1 MSTPDVL
8 ERSCEKTE
16 ERIDLMRNVLLDRV
30 PEICP
35 ERAVLITEAYS
46 TNEGQ
51 PFIMKKALALEKILS
66 EMSIYIEND
75 QLIAGNQAR
84 APRAAP
90 IFPEYAVDWILEE
103 MEGFP
108 VRTGDVFSIS
118 AETIRTLKGVLPY
131 WKGKTHEDR
140 VLRLLPD
147 DVKKAWD
154 AGIISPGGITHTGD
168 GHIIVDWFDIVD
180 RGLPGYKK
188 MLVERLQGLDLT
200 KPEDL
205 RKREFYEAAVIG
217 VDAALAYVKRY
228 LDLIEQKA
236 AAEAGKERKSEL
248 LRIASACKEVIEGK
262 PKSFHGALQLVM
274 FVHIILQIESNG
286 HSYSFGRLDQYL
298 YPFYRAD
305 IDRGA
310 LSYEEALTLVACAFV
325 KMNTINKVRPWGHT
339 EFGVGYATYQNLVIG
354 GVKPDGSD
362 GTNELSFLCLEADR
376 MVRLFQPNMAARI
389 HPKTS
394 GRFFSQCA
402 ECIRLG
408 YGKPA
413 LYNDQTVI
421 ASLMELGIPLA
432 DARSYAMV
440 GCVTP
445 VVPGKWNHRPTGMS
459 FMNVT
464 KMLELAM
471 SGGEDRRTGLKLL
484 HAEKELGDFD
494 SIEELWEEFRRQFSY
509 YTSLCIKADNICDLS
524 LEEHDADPFCSVF
537 VKDCVERGKTA
548 KTGGAVYDFTSGL
561 ITGASTAGDS
571 ISAIHELVFE
581 KKKVSAAELLDA
593 MESNWETDE
602 GKRIREL
609 CRRAPKFGND
619 VAEADGNVARIYWM
633 YREIS
638 GHYRTLRHGTESF
651 GCRWTPSTA
660 TISANTP
667 MGAVCGA
674 TPDGRTAGFP
684 VNEGASPCHGAD
696 MMGPTATMLS
706 VARLPNMEM
715 SGGQLLNM
723 KFDPGALEGE
733 AGIRKFMTLV
743 HTFFQLGGFHVQ
755 FNVVSLETLKDA
767 KRHPEKH
774 KDLIIRVAAYCAL
787 FTALAPE
794 VQDEIIART
803 EHTRI

>member
-1 MSTPDVL
+1 MSVQDVL
-8 ERSCEKTE
+8 ERSCKKTE
-16 ERIDLMRNVLLDRV
+16 ERIDLMRNTLLDRV
-30 PEICP
+30 PEICA
-35 ERAVLITEAYS
+35 ERAVLITDVYRN
-46 TNEGQ
+46 NEGQ
-51 PFIMKKALALEKILS
+51 PFIMKKALALKKVLS
-66 EMSIYIEND
+66 EMSIYIEED
-75 QLIAGNQAR
+75 QLIAGNQAST
-84 APRAAP
+84 PRGAP
-90 IFPEYAVDWILEE
+90 IFPEYSVDWVLEE
-103 MEGFP
+103 MENFP
-108 VRTGDVFSIS
+108 DRTGDVFSIS
-118 AETIRTLKGVLPY
+118 NETIRKLKEVLPY
-131 WKGKTHEDR
+131 WKGRTHEDR

-147 DVKKAWD
+147 DVKKAWE

-168 GHIIVDWFDIVD
+168 GHIIVDWFDIVN
-180 RGLPGYKK
+180 RGLPGYRKE
-188 MLVERLQGLDLT
+188 LLDRLQGLDLT

-205 RKREFYEAAVIG
+205 RKREFYESAVIG
-217 VDAALAYVKRY
+217 VEAALTYIKRY
-228 LDLIEQKA
+228 VDLAERSA
-236 AAEAGKERKSEL
+236 ARETDEERKSEL
-248 LRIASACKEVIEGK
+248 SRIGYACREIIDGR

-274 FVHIILQIESNG
+274 FIHIILQVESNG
-286 HSYSFGRLDQYL
+286 HSYSFGRFDQYL

-305 IDRGA
+305 IERGA
-310 LSYEEALTLVACAFV
+310 LSYEEALALVACAFV

-339 EFGVGYATYQNLVIG
+339 EFGVGYATYQNLIIG

-362 GTNELSFLCLEADR
+362 GTNDFSYLCLEADR
-376 MVRLFQPNMAARI
+376 MVRLFQPNMAARV

-394 GRFFSQCA
+394 NRFLSQCA
-402 ECIRLG
+402 KCIRLG

-413 LYNDQTVI
+413 LYNDSTVI

-471 SGGEDRRTGLKLL
+471 FGGEDGRTGIRLL
-484 HAEKELGDFD
+484 PAEKDLRGFG
-494 SIEELWEEFRRQFSY
+494 SIEELWEAFERQFQY

-537 VKDCVERGKTA
+537 VKDCIERGKTV

-571 ISAIHELVFE
+571 ISAVQELVFE
-581 KKKVSAAELLDA
+581 KKKVTAAALLDA
-593 MESNWETDE
+593 LESNWETED
-602 GKRIREL
+602 GRRIKEL
-609 CRRAPKFGND
+609 CKHAPKFGND
-619 VAEADGNVARIYWM
+619 IAGADENVARIYRI

-638 GHYRTLRHGTESF
+638 GHYRTLRHGTESL
-651 GCRWTPSTA
+651 GCRWTPSSA

-684 VNEGASPCHGAD
+684 VNEGASPSHGAD
-696 MMGPTATMLS
+696 VMGPTATMLS

-723 KFDPGALEGE
+723 KFDPGAMEGDE
-733 AGIRKFMTLV
+733 GITRFINLAS
-743 HTFFQLGGFHVQ
+743 TFFQLGGFHVQ
-755 FNVVSLETLKDA
+755 FNVVSRETLKDA
-767 KRHPEKH
+767 KLHPEKH